1 MKQTHL
7 NKLFAVWWTVFS
19 MEEAYHRYSGRYL
32 VQMCHTISVEEVHYQ
47 YSGRHAVWTCY
58 IINTEEG
65 VQYMTTKTAQ
75 GVVGGCI
82 YLGK

>member
-1 MKQTHL
+1 MVQGIQYGEGISSTRWRILSTDCH
-7 NKLFAVWWTVFS
+7 TIS
-19 MEEAYHRYSGRYL
+19 MEEAH
-32 VQMCHTISVEEVHYQ
+32 HQ
-47 YSGRHAVWTCY
+47 YSGGYAVWTCH

-75 GVVGGCI
+75 RVVGGCI